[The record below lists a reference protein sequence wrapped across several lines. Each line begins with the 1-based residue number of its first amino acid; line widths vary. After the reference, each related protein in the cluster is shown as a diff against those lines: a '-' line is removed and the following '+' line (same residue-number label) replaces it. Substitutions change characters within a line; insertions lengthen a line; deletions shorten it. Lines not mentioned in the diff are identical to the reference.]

1 MALPDEGRR
10 SETVLAPGE
19 LLLGLRLPPHP
30 PETRSVYLKAMDRAA
45 FSFAL
50 AGVAAVLR
58 LSHGKVAHAR
68 LVLTGVGPVPWRVPQ
83 AEAALVG
90 ESADEERF
98 AAAARAALQ
107 GARPLRHNGYKV
119 PLLEALLKRAVRS
132 LAR

>member
-1 MALPDEGRR
+1 MHPSDPAAALIAFDAEVRLAGPAGERVLPLERFMALPEEGRR

-58 LSHGKVAHAR
+58 LSHGKVAHEIGRASCR
-68 LVLTGVGPVPWRVPQ
+68 ERV
-83 AEAALVG
+83 
-90 ESADEERF
+90 
-98 AAAARAALQ
+98 
-107 GARPLRHNGYKV
+107 
-119 PLLEALLKRAVRS
+119 
-132 LAR
+132 